1 MKKLLLAG
9 VAALLITTPAH
20 ASWLCGKV
28 SVDEKK
34 ITSDHLG
41 EWTIEGFG
49 QDVFIKRKHNSQR
62 FTLEFDKKGAK
73 LNGKRCAEVE
83 DNPKGQQEEREK
95 QIKGIPEPK

>member
-1 MKKLLLAG
+1 VKKLFLVG
-9 VAALLITTPAH
+9 VTALLMATSAH
-20 ASWLCGKV
+20 ASWQCGEV

-49 QDVFIKRKHNSQR
+49 QDVFIKGKHNSQR

-73 LNGKRCAEVE
+73 LNGKRCKEV
-83 DNPKGQQEEREK
+83 K
-95 QIKGIPEPK
+95 